1 MIETKLERSGFGTII
16 KTYWIQ
22 LKGLRS
28 CKLLKM
34 ENMFGQDSL
43 RKEEVNKA
51 LLIIA
56 LKLDWILIKA
66 LYLDFNKMINI
77 AKAYIINKRS

>member
-1 MIETKLERSGFGTII
+1 MIERKLERSGYGTII

-22 LKGLRS
+22 LRGLKS
-28 CKLLKM
+28 YKLLKM

-51 LLIIA
+51 LLITA
-56 LKLDWILIKA
+56 LKLD
-66 LYLDFNKMINI
+66 
-77 AKAYIINKRS
+77 